1 MAQSIEDFAAPL
13 LAKAKKANKKI
24 EKKVRNQNYA
34 LLGVKL
40 ANQAL
45 RSRAMN
51 RAQSWYAGAQPI
63 LRQAKDN
70 AQAGFNFW
78 SNHNEMLGK
87 HDSTDWKV
95 ARAQQLFNT
104 AYSEQA
110 KHLTDEEKKKA
121 FAAYM
126 PTIKN
131 ELDAY
136 EKQMNLHGE
145 FRGATTEKEKEALRK
160 RYYGN
165 IDTMLTNETA
175 RIKNDNSIFSAVTGA
190 LGITGRD
197 RLDDIDAIAGIP
209 QTGLS
214 PKEQEISDFFA
225 NAQLREKEALGL
237 TEASKRSD
245 GTFNW
250 NTYSTTN
257 LATHEDVY
265 GRFQDTRDAYIV
277 HTTEGSA
284 GIEAIETNLQP
295 YGGITVTLQDQ
306 NKNEVDIAFHQIVDL
321 LPDTGPTGADSSQTQ
336 FIDDVTTL
344 SSILQYKYQ
353 KAAEAQAKAADKS
366 EPLKMPLPQ
375 AFMKAATEMIV
386 DDGKFTFEQNRL
398 MPNKL
403 TYESYD
409 IANLTRIANEEWSS
423 LLSEK
428 TSREVFKEIDINDGN
443 QKELEAISE
452 EQAEAA
458 SKSKT
463 LAISLNDFIVAIEEE
478 KKNSNY
484 DKERTEK
491 LRDQWIKASK
501 NAGTWT
507 QEDEDK
513 IMAIQLSAKS
523 VPAFIPTP
531 WK

>member
-13 LAKAKKANKKI
+13 LAKAKKANKKM
-24 EKKVRNQNYA
+24 EKRVRNQNYA
-34 LLGVKL
+34 LLGVKI

-45 RSRAMN
+45 RARALN

-63 LRQAKDN
+63 LRQARDN

-78 SNHNEMLGK
+78 SDHNEMLGK
-87 HDSTDWKV
+87 HDSTDWRV

-126 PTIKN
+126 PTIKDQ
-131 ELDAY
+131 LDAY
-136 EKQMNLHGE
+136 GKQMDLHSE
-145 FRGATTEKEKEALRK
+145 FKGATTEKEKEILRK
-160 RYYGN
+160 RYYGS

-214 PKEQEISDFFA
+214 PKEQEIADFFA

-250 NTYSTTN
+250 NTYATTN
-257 LATHEDVY
+257 LATHDEVY
-265 GRFQDTRDAYIV
+265 GNFQDTRNTYIERLSE
-277 HTTEGSA
+277 TN
-284 GIEAIETNLQP
+284 GIEAIETDLRP
-295 YGGITVTLQDQ
+295 YGGIVVTLQDQ

-321 LPDTGPTGADSSQTQ
+321 LPDTGPPGADTAQTQ

-353 KAAEAQAKAADKS
+353 RAAEAQAKAAGIS
-366 EPLKMPLPQ
+366 APIKMPPPQ
-375 AFMKAATEMIV
+375 HFMKAATEMIV
-386 DDGKFTFEQNRL
+386 NDGKFTFEQNRL
-398 MPNKL
+398 LPNKL
-403 TYESYD
+403 AYESYD

-428 TSREVFKEIDINDGN
+428 TSREIFRGLNINDGR
-443 QKELEAISE
+443 QEELEEIIR
-452 EQAEAA
+452 EQNEKA

-463 LAISLNDFIVAIEEE
+463 LAISLNDFIEAIEDA
-478 KKNSNY
+478 KKDPNY
-484 DKERTEK
+484 NKTETEK
-491 LRDQWIKASK
+491 LRDTWINSRKR
-501 NAGTWT
+501 AGTWT

-523 VPAFIPTP
+523 VPAFMPTP